1 MSKSAQPIE
10 FVQEMLAQLPIIE
23 VIIQQA
29 VGQLPNIEDIRH
41 SSSSLKIYSQLHS
54 SFKQIIGTASQE
66 LIFEFVQQPVAQLP
80 STEDSERELQGFDG
94 GDV

>member
-29 VGQLPNIEDIRH
+29 VGQLPNIKDI
-41 SSSSLKIYSQLHS
+41 
-54 SFKQIIGTASQE
+54 
-66 LIFEFVQQPVAQLP
+66 
-80 STEDSERELQGFDG
+80 ERELQGFDG
-94 GDV
+94 GEA

>member
-10 FVQEMLAQLPIIE
+10 FGQEMLAQLPIIE

-54 SFKQIIGTASQE
+54 SFKQILGSTTQK
-66 LIFEFVQQPVAQLP
+66 LIRN
-80 STEDSERELQGFDG
+80 SITRHRTGITG
-94 GDV
+94 N